1 MSEMLF
7 PKRSRC
13 KTCKKKLDSTV
24 LKGLFC
30 SYKCAEHPAPSP
42 NVSAAPRHCKREVN
56 NVWSWKTKYRFEQ
69 EVPEKWR
76 NDPATNIYLC
86 DYCLNLHIGHSRVKP
101 EDVSKLRRVVSDE
114 VTLGS
119 VIQRRREQLNWDKKV
134 LAKVLKVP
142 VIRLTEIEAGN
153 PKMDVSVLFKVLQ
166 KLRLTVE
173 FIER

>member
-1 MSEMLF
+1 
-7 PKRSRC
+7 
-13 KTCKKKLDSTV
+13 
-24 LKGLFC
+24 
-30 SYKCAEHPAPSP
+30 
-42 NVSAAPRHCKREVN
+42 
-56 NVWSWKTKYRFEQ
+56 
-69 EVPEKWR
+69 
-76 NDPATNIYLC
+76 
-86 DYCLNLHIGHSRVKP
+86 VKP

-134 LAKVLKVP
+134 LAKVLRVP
-142 VIRLTEIEAGN
+142 AIRLTEIEAGN